1 MRWLVLRFFLLLMAR
16 SRLIRKN
23 TKYQLL
29 RLLLLQLLQLE
40 PGTTKAGRKDS
51 ASEVSFPIALGLAIS
66 VRGKLSISI
75 VNVVYI
81 ARPLLDLVG
90 YKDIWYRRR
99 ETELLEEVPLGK
111 QLASVSPLIVFG
123 SLLVSPYSVL

>member
-51 ASEVSFPIALGLAIS
+51 ASEVYFPIALGLAIS

-111 QLASVSPLIVFG
+111 QLASVSPLIVFD
-123 SLLVSPYSVL
+123 SLLVSPYSAL